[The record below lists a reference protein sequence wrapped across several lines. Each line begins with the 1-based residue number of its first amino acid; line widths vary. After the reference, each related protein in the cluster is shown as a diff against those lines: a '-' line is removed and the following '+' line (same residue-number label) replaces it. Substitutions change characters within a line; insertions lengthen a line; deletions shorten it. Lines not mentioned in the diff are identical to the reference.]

1 MYILCIC
8 VHASAYGVQKR
19 VSDPPG
25 ASTAGG
31 QKWFKVGGW
40 NQILIFCKNSWN
52 HAFIL
57 FYWDRV
63 SPGTCYQTRQALNQ
77 QRSTCFFQDQRRVPL
92 CPHNTWHFYTAKECF
107 GMITGSNYPW
117 AKSCQQILRAEG
129 REIDVREPRET
140 QLYLLMGRC
149 PQSSL
154 KLQVESS
161 HGISKAWQ
169 TTLKAM
175 CEHWRRSASSK
186 HQASLSYYLHCDSEP
201 LLWTFHKDQEEK
213 YLKGRFSPPWFG
225 TARKVALLPWICCP
239 PQEYL

>member
-1 MYILCIC
+1 MQVPMVSRRGYQIPLEPALQ
-8 VHASAYGVQKR
+8 VVKSGSKWEAGTKFWSSAR
-19 VSDPPG
+19 
-25 ASTAGG
+25 TLE
-31 QKWFKVGGW
+31 
-40 NQILIFCKNSWN
+40 IML
-52 HAFIL
+52 L
-57 FYWDRV
+57 FYFIEIESHLELAIR
-63 SPGTCYQTRQALNQ
+63 PGRPWTNRDLPASSRIRGVCHCAPTIP
-77 QRSTCFFQDQRRVPL
+77 DI
-92 CPHNTWHFYTAKECF
+92 FYTAKECF

>member
-1 MYILCIC
+1 MQVPMVSRRGYQIPLEPALQ
-8 VHASAYGVQKR
+8 VVKSGSKWEAGTKFWSSAR
-19 VSDPPG
+19 
-25 ASTAGG
+25 TLE
-31 QKWFKVGGW
+31 
-40 NQILIFCKNSWN
+40 IML
-52 HAFIL
+52 L
-57 FYWDRV
+57 FYFIEIESHLELAIR
-63 SPGTCYQTRQALNQ
+63 PGGPWTNRDLLASS
-77 QRSTCFFQDQRRVPL
+77 RIRGV
-92 CPHNTWHFYTAKECF
+92 CPHNTWHFLNCKGVFLA
-107 GMITGSNYPW
+107 GSNYPW
-117 AKSCQQILRAEG
+117 AKSCQQILRAES

-169 TTLKAM
+169 TALKAM

-186 HQASLSYYLHCDSEP
+186 NQASLSYYLHCDSEP

-225 TARKVALLPWICCP
+225 TARKVALLPWICRP